1 MASGKNWYGL
11 AIGLLIISM
20 LHLAFVD
27 YDKSVYYALLEG
39 IWALGCLI
47 MGVRAELLQ
56 KNK

>member
-1 MASGKNWYGL
+1 
-11 AIGLLIISM
+11 M